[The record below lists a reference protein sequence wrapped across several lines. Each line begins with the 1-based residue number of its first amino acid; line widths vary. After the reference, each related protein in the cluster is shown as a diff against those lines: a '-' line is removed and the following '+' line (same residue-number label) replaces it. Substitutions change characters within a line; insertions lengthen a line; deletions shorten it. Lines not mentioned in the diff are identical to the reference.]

1 MRITRKSTVARGLLL
16 AALAAGGAAAPLEA
30 PAASAATPVLVFYLH
45 PDGAPTWASHQIG
58 TPCLGDPAMTWAA
71 GLTIITCRT
80 GSNALWVGWSKNGAA
95 WQARFV
101 ASPGTTYSNP
111 AIATSGAMVEIAV
124 QGPGQSLWFWSAVN
138 VNANWNVDL
147 VGGPGT
153 AYSGTTGFFG
163 AGPAITDSGTAVQI
177 AVQGQNDSLWFY
189 QASHGS
195 NLWHAHQ
202 VAGAG
207 TVTGSPAM
215 ALNGSVVEI
224 AAINN
229 TLGFWYADLSALNFN
244 FEPVPASGQTP
255 NPALVRTTNGT
266 EIAANSGGCTGLYD
280 NIDGSLTWTNPFNCL
295 PAPSPEL
302 NSPAMVRFS
311 GGTEIANTLLDQS
324 LQFLTNTDGSSSW
337 TSMQVV
343 PPGFVSSAPA
353 MVRLPHDTEIAVMLG

>member
-1 MRITRKSTVARGLLL
+1 MSIITKAGRARLLL
-16 AALAAGGAAAPLEA
+16 ALGVGCAAALAGA

-80 GSNALWVGWSKNGAA
+80 GTNALWLGWSKNGAA

-101 ASPGTTYSNP
+101 ASSGTTYSNP

-153 AYSGTTGFFG
+153 AYSGTYGHFG

-195 NLWHAHQ
+195 NLWHAQQ
-202 VAGAG
+202 VAGSG
-207 TVTGSPAM
+207 TAAGSPAM
-215 ALNGSVVEI
+215 ALHGSVVEI
-224 AAINN
+224 AAVNSPM
-229 TLGFWYADLSALNFN
+229 GFWYADLSTLNFN
-244 FEPVPASGQTP
+244 FEQVSSAPLDP

-266 EIAANSGGCTGLYD
+266 EIAANVDGCTGLYD
-280 NIDGSLTWTNPFNCL
+280 NIDGTVTWTNPFTCL

-311 GGTEIANTLLDQS
+311 GGTEIANTLLDDS

-343 PPGFVSSAPA
+343 PPGNVSSAPA